1 MGSHGIEQHTEDSH
15 SNKKEWSKWL
25 LVKVKIKKKRMK
37 CLITLMLCLTPAIL
51 AQDTLSN
58 GIRLFT
64 NRFLQD
70 LELSSPSNFVFSPY
84 SLHSVF
90 TQLLLGSEGRT
101 QAELQTVLG
110 VWADNQTVDEY
121 QQVTWGLKSGPSQLS
136 VANHLAVAAGFKPK
150 QEFSNILTRGWGSD
164 IKEYDFGTDKE
175 NSVFEINKYVLE
187 RTGGKIEDLLLEQD
201 VDTLTRLVLINAVYF
216 KAVWKQSFDAG
227 ETFQTG
233 FQSPVSG
240 NINTSFMNREL
251 KVRVLEDP
259 VNGVEILELPYTDP
273 SKSMLFILPNSTTD
287 NISSRIA
294 GINLADIRNQ
304 SKVDT
309 VVTIPK
315 FNMKYQTYLK
325 EKMKKLGANDV
336 FSQSANLRGIS
347 DQPLAATEGVHQS
360 FIEVNE
366 EGTEA
371 ASATAV
377 VVGLRT
383 ARRKRQFFA
392 NRPFLF
398 MVYDFSHNV
407 PLFAGKVVDPSNQIL
422 IQRPSPLPE
431 SSDVDNQTNSEQNS
445 QNVEN
450 PVSNSD
456 VPSNLPIKTTKPEP
470 SLKSCERLLR
480 DFPNAL
486 DNHRICM
493 KVKADGKFLDWL
505 RANRNLC
512 EQSEDLYNTF
522 LETGCSGH
530 WCRMAQNEKLQW
542 EQEQTLKCRNVTN
555 DNKQLC
561 KNLDNKLKTIK
572 ELNCS

>member
-1 MGSHGIEQHTEDSH
+1 VTVKTKILKM
-15 SNKKEWSKWL
+15 KL
-25 LVKVKIKKKRMK
+25 L
-37 CLITLMLCLTPAIL
+37 LILMSCLTPAII
-51 AQDTLSN
+51 AQQDTLSISN
-58 GIRLFT
+58 GIRQFT

-90 TQLLLGSEGRT
+90 TQLLLGSEGTTRS
-101 QAELQTVLG
+101 ELQFVLG
-110 VWADNQTVDEY
+110 VSASNRTVDDY
-121 QQVTWGLKSGPSQLS
+121 SFVSNGLRNGPSKLS
-136 VANHLAVAAGFKPK
+136 VANHLAVARGFKPK
-150 QEFSNILTRGWGSD
+150 QEFSNILARGFGSD
-164 IKEYDFGTDKE
+164 IREYDFGTNKE
-175 NSVFEINKYVLE
+175 NSVFEINKFVYE
-187 RTGGKIEDLLLEQD
+187 RTNGKIEDLLLDQD
-201 VDTLTRLVLINAVYF
+201 VDELTRLVLINAIYF
-216 KAVWKQSFDAG
+216 KAVWKQSFDAE
-227 ETFQTG
+227 ETFKTG
-233 FQSPVSG
+233 FQSPITG
-240 NINTSFMNREL
+240 NIDTSFMNMEM

-259 VNGVEILELPYTDP
+259 INGIEILELPYADEN
-273 SKSMLFILPNSTTD
+273 KSMLFILPNSTTND
-287 NISSRIA
+287 ISSRIA
-294 GINLADIRNQ
+294 GINLADIRNLPRL
-304 SKVDT
+304 DT

-325 EKMKKLGANDV
+325 EKMKNLGANDV

-347 DQPLAATEGVHQS
+347 DEPLFATEGVHQA

-371 ASATAV
+371 AAATAV

-431 SSDVDNQTNSEQNS
+431 SDSAVDQNKSTEKSQSDQNS
-445 QNVEN
+445 
-450 PVSNSD
+450 VSNSG
-456 VPSNLPIKTTKPEP
+456 VQTNLSIKNEP

-512 EQSEDLYNTF
+512 EQSEDLYNNF
-522 LETGCSGH
+522 LETNCGGH
-530 WCRMAQNEKLQW
+530 WCRMAQTDKSDWDKERL
-542 EQEQTLKCRNVTN
+542 LKCREITN
-555 DNKQLC
+555 DNKQVC
-561 KNLDNKLKTIK
+561 KNLENKLKTIK
-572 ELNCS
+572 ELNCEE

>member
-1 MGSHGIEQHTEDSH
+1 MT
-15 SNKKEWSKWL
+15 
-25 LVKVKIKKKRMK
+25 
-37 CLITLMLCLTPAIL
+37 CLTPAL
-51 AQDTLSN
+51 VAQEDTLSISN
-58 GIRLFT
+58 GIRQFT

-101 QAELQTVLG
+101 QDQLQFVLG
-110 VWADNQTVDEY
+110 VFADNQTVDEY
-121 QQVTWGLKSGPSQLS
+121 SLISSGLKSGRSQLS

-150 QEFSNILTRGWGSD
+150 QEFSNILTRGFGSD

-175 NSVFEINKYVLE
+175 NSVFEINKLVLE
-187 RTGGKIEDLLLEQD
+187 KTGGKIEDLLLEQD

-227 ETFQTG
+227 ETFETG
-233 FQSPVSG
+233 FQSPISG
-240 NINTSFMNREL
+240 NINTSFMNREM

-259 VNGVEILELPYTDP
+259 VNGVEILELPYADE
-273 SKSMLFILPNSTTD
+273 SKSMLFILPNSTTND
-287 NISSRIA
+287 ISSRIA

-304 SKVDT
+304 SKLDT

-325 EKMKKLGANDV
+325 EKMKNLGATDV

-347 DQPLAATEGVHQS
+347 NQPLAATEGVHQA

-371 ASATAV
+371 AAATAV

-398 MVYDFSHNV
+398 MVYDFNLNV

-431 SSDVDNQTNSEQNS
+431 NSSTVDQNKSAQNS
-445 QNVEN
+445 QSGQNS
-450 PVSNSD
+450 VSNSD
-456 VPSNLPIKTTKPEP
+456 VQTNLPIKTSKPEP
-470 SLKSCERLLR
+470 SLKTCERLLR

-522 LETGCSGH
+522 LETNCSGH
-530 WCRMAQNEKLQW
+530 WCRMAQDEKLQW

-572 ELNCS
+572 ELNCA

>member
-1 MGSHGIEQHTEDSH
+1 VTVKTKILKM
-15 SNKKEWSKWL
+15 KL
-25 LVKVKIKKKRMK
+25 L
-37 CLITLMLCLTPAIL
+37 LILMTCLTPAII
-51 AQDTLSN
+51 AQQDTLSISN

-90 TQLLLGSEGRT
+90 TQLLLGSEGSTRN
-101 QAELQTVLG
+101 QLEFVLG
-110 VWADNQTVDEY
+110 VSASNQTVDDY
-121 QQVTWGLKSGPSQLS
+121 SFVSNGLRSGPSKLS
-136 VANHLAVAAGFKPK
+136 VANHLAVARGFKPK
-150 QEFSNILTRGWGSD
+150 QEFSNILARGFGSD
-164 IKEYDFGTDKE
+164 IREYDFGTNRD
-175 NSVFEINKYVLE
+175 NSVFEINKFVYE
-187 RTGGKIEDLLLEQD
+187 RTNGKIEDLLLEQD
-201 VDTLTRLVLINAVYF
+201 VDELTRLVLINAIYF
-216 KAVWKQSFDAG
+216 KAVWKQSFDAE
-227 ETFQTG
+227 ETFKTG
-233 FQSPVSG
+233 FQSPITG
-240 NINTSFMNREL
+240 NIDTSFMNMEM

-259 VNGVEILELPYTDP
+259 VNGIEILELPYADEN
-273 SKSMLFILPNSTTD
+273 KSMLFILPNSTTND
-287 NISSRIA
+287 ISSRIA
-294 GINLADIRNQ
+294 GINLADIRNLPRL
-304 SKVDT
+304 DT

-325 EKMKKLGANDV
+325 EKMKNLGANDV

-347 DQPLAATEGVHQS
+347 DEPLFATEGVHQA

-371 ASATAV
+371 AAATAV

-431 SSDVDNQTNSEQNS
+431 SDSAVDQNKSTENSQSDQNS
-445 QNVEN
+445 
-450 PVSNSD
+450 VSNSG
-456 VPSNLPIKTTKPEP
+456 VQTNLPIKNEP

-512 EQSEDLYNTF
+512 EQSEDLYNNF
-522 LETGCSGH
+522 LETNCGGH
-530 WCRMAQNEKLQW
+530 WCRMAQTDKSDWEK
-542 EQEQTLKCRNVTN
+542 ERVLKCREITN
-555 DNKQLC
+555 DNKQVC
-561 KNLDNKLKTIK
+561 KNLENKLKTIK
-572 ELNCS
+572 ELKCAE

>member
-1 MGSHGIEQHTEDSH
+1 MTY
-15 SNKKEWSKWL
+15 
-25 LVKVKIKKKRMK
+25 
-37 CLITLMLCLTPAIL
+37 LTPAII
-51 AQDTLSN
+51 AQQDTLSISN
-58 GIRLFT
+58 GIRQFT

-70 LELSSPSNFVFSPY
+70 LEHSSPSNFVFSPY

-90 TQLLLGSEGRT
+90 TQLLLGSEGSTRN
-101 QAELQTVLG
+101 QLEFVLG
-110 VWADNQTVDEY
+110 VSANNQTVDDY
-121 QQVTWGLKSGPSQLS
+121 SFVSNGLRNGPSKLS
-136 VANHLAVAAGFKPK
+136 VANHLAVARGFKPK
-150 QEFSNILTRGWGSD
+150 QEFSNILARGFGSD
-164 IKEYDFGTDKE
+164 IREYDFGTNRD
-175 NSVFEINKYVLE
+175 NSVFEINKFVYE
-187 RTGGKIEDLLLEQD
+187 RTNGKIEDLLLEQD
-201 VDTLTRLVLINAVYF
+201 VDELTRLVLINAIYF
-216 KAVWKQSFDAG
+216 KAVWKQSFDAE
-227 ETFQTG
+227 ETFKTG
-233 FQSPVSG
+233 FQSPITG
-240 NINTSFMNREL
+240 NIDTSFMNMEM

-259 VNGVEILELPYTDP
+259 VNGIEILELPYADEN
-273 SKSMLFILPNSTTD
+273 KSMLFILPNSTTND
-287 NISSRIA
+287 ISSRIA
-294 GINLADIRNQ
+294 GINLADIRNLPRL
-304 SKVDT
+304 DT

-325 EKMKKLGANDV
+325 EKMKNLGANDV

-347 DQPLAATEGVHQS
+347 DQPLAATEGVHQA

-371 ASATAV
+371 AAATAV

-431 SSDVDNQTNSEQNS
+431 SDSAVDQNKSAENSQSDQNS
-445 QNVEN
+445 
-450 PVSNSD
+450 VSNSG
-456 VPSNLPIKTTKPEP
+456 VQTNLPIKNEP

-512 EQSEDLYNTF
+512 EQSEDLYNNF
-522 LETGCSGH
+522 LETNCGGH
-530 WCRMAQNEKLQW
+530 WCRMAQTDKSDWEK
-542 EQEQTLKCRNVTN
+542 ERVLKCREITN
-555 DNKQLC
+555 DNKQVC
-561 KNLDNKLKTIK
+561 KNLENKLKTIK
-572 ELNCS
+572 ELKCAE

>member
-1 MGSHGIEQHTEDSH
+1 VTVKTKILKM
-15 SNKKEWSKWL
+15 KL
-25 LVKVKIKKKRMK
+25 L
-37 CLITLMLCLTPAIL
+37 LILMTYLTPAII
-51 AQDTLSN
+51 AQQDTLSISN
-58 GIRLFT
+58 GIRQFT

-70 LELSSPSNFVFSPY
+70 LEHSSPSNFVFSPY

-90 TQLLLGSEGRT
+90 TQLLLGSEGSTRN
-101 QAELQTVLG
+101 QLEFVLG
-110 VWADNQTVDEY
+110 VSANNQTVDDY
-121 QQVTWGLKSGPSQLS
+121 SFVSNGLRNGPSKLS
-136 VANHLAVAAGFKPK
+136 VANHLAVARGFKPK
-150 QEFSNILTRGWGSD
+150 QEFSNILARGFGSD
-164 IKEYDFGTDKE
+164 IREYDFGTNRD
-175 NSVFEINKYVLE
+175 NSVFEINKFVYE
-187 RTGGKIEDLLLEQD
+187 RTNGKIEDLLLEQD
-201 VDTLTRLVLINAVYF
+201 VDELTRLVLINAIYF
-216 KAVWKQSFDAG
+216 KAVWKQSFDAE
-227 ETFQTG
+227 ETFKTG
-233 FQSPVSG
+233 FQSPITG
-240 NINTSFMNREL
+240 NIDTSFMNMEM

-259 VNGVEILELPYTDP
+259 VNGIEILELPYADEN
-273 SKSMLFILPNSTTD
+273 KSMLFILPNSTTND
-287 NISSRIA
+287 ISSRIA
-294 GINLADIRNQ
+294 GINLADIRNLPRL
-304 SKVDT
+304 DT

-325 EKMKKLGANDV
+325 EKMKNLGANDV

-347 DQPLAATEGVHQS
+347 DQPLAATEGVHQA

-371 ASATAV
+371 AAATAV

-431 SSDVDNQTNSEQNS
+431 SDSAVDQNKSAENSQSDQNS
-445 QNVEN
+445 
-450 PVSNSD
+450 VSNSG
-456 VPSNLPIKTTKPEP
+456 VQTNLPIKNEP

-512 EQSEDLYNTF
+512 EQSEDLYNNF
-522 LETGCSGH
+522 LETNCGGH
-530 WCRMAQNEKLQW
+530 WCRMAQTDKSDWEK
-542 EQEQTLKCRNVTN
+542 ERVLKCREITN
-555 DNKQLC
+555 DNKQVC
-561 KNLDNKLKTIK
+561 KNLENKLKTIK
-572 ELNCS
+572 ELKCAE

>member
-1 MGSHGIEQHTEDSH
+1 VTVKTKILKM
-15 SNKKEWSKWL
+15 KL
-25 LVKVKIKKKRMK
+25 L
-37 CLITLMLCLTPAIL
+37 LILMTCLTPAII
-51 AQDTLSN
+51 AQQDTLSISN

-90 TQLLLGSEGRT
+90 TQLLLGSEGSTRN
-101 QAELQTVLG
+101 QLEFVLG
-110 VWADNQTVDEY
+110 VSASNQTVDDY
-121 QQVTWGLKSGPSQLS
+121 SFVSNGLRSGPSKLS
-136 VANHLAVAAGFKPK
+136 VANHLAVARGFKPK
-150 QEFSNILTRGWGSD
+150 QEFSNILARGFGSD
-164 IKEYDFGTDKE
+164 IREYDFGTNRD
-175 NSVFEINKYVLE
+175 NSVFEINKFVYE
-187 RTGGKIEDLLLEQD
+187 RTNGKIEDLLLEQD
-201 VDTLTRLVLINAVYF
+201 VDELTRLVLINAIYF
-216 KAVWKQSFDAG
+216 KAVWKQSFDAE
-227 ETFQTG
+227 ETFKTG
-233 FQSPVSG
+233 FQSPITG
-240 NINTSFMNREL
+240 NIDTSFMNMEM

-259 VNGVEILELPYTDP
+259 INGIEILELPYADEN
-273 SKSMLFILPNSTTD
+273 KSMLFILPNSTTND
-287 NISSRIA
+287 ISSRIA
-294 GINLADIRNQ
+294 GINLADIRNLPRL
-304 SKVDT
+304 DT

-325 EKMKKLGANDV
+325 EKMKNLGANDV

-347 DQPLAATEGVHQS
+347 DEPLFATEGVHQA

-371 ASATAV
+371 AAATAV

-431 SSDVDNQTNSEQNS
+431 SDSAVDQNKSTENSQSDQNS
-445 QNVEN
+445 
-450 PVSNSD
+450 VSNSG
-456 VPSNLPIKTTKPEP
+456 VQTNLPIKNEP

-512 EQSEDLYNTF
+512 EQSEDLYNNF
-522 LETGCSGH
+522 LETNCGGH
-530 WCRMAQNEKLQW
+530 WCRMAQTDKSDWEK
-542 EQEQTLKCRNVTN
+542 ERVLKCREITN
-555 DNKQLC
+555 DNKQVC
-561 KNLDNKLKTIK
+561 KNLENKLKTIK
-572 ELNCS
+572 ELKCAE

>member
-1 MGSHGIEQHTEDSH
+1 VTVKTKILKM
-15 SNKKEWSKWL
+15 KL
-25 LVKVKIKKKRMK
+25 L
-37 CLITLMLCLTPAIL
+37 LILMTYLTPAII
-51 AQDTLSN
+51 AQQDTLSISN
-58 GIRLFT
+58 GIRQFT

-70 LELSSPSNFVFSPY
+70 LEHSSPSNFVFSPY

-90 TQLLLGSEGRT
+90 TQLLLGSEGSTRN
-101 QAELQTVLG
+101 QLEFVLG
-110 VWADNQTVDEY
+110 VSANNQTVDDY
-121 QQVTWGLKSGPSQLS
+121 SFVSNGLRNGPSKLS
-136 VANHLAVAAGFKPK
+136 VANHLAVARGFKPK
-150 QEFSNILTRGWGSD
+150 QEFSNILARGFGSD
-164 IKEYDFGTDKE
+164 IREYDFGTNKE
-175 NSVFEINKYVLE
+175 NSVFEINKFVYE
-187 RTGGKIEDLLLEQD
+187 RTNGKIEDLLLDQD
-201 VDTLTRLVLINAVYF
+201 VDELTRLVLINAIYF
-216 KAVWKQSFDAG
+216 KAVWKQSFDAE
-227 ETFQTG
+227 ETFKTG
-233 FQSPVSG
+233 FQSPITG
-240 NINTSFMNREL
+240 NIDTSFMNMEM

-259 VNGVEILELPYTDP
+259 INGIEILELPYADEN
-273 SKSMLFILPNSTTD
+273 KSMLFILPNSTTND
-287 NISSRIA
+287 ISSRIA
-294 GINLADIRNQ
+294 GINLADIRNLPRL
-304 SKVDT
+304 DT

-325 EKMKKLGANDV
+325 EKMKNLGANDV

-347 DQPLAATEGVHQS
+347 DEPLFATEGVHQA

-371 ASATAV
+371 AAATAV

-431 SSDVDNQTNSEQNS
+431 SDSAVDQNKSAENSQSDQNS
-445 QNVEN
+445 
-450 PVSNSD
+450 VSNSG
-456 VPSNLPIKTTKPEP
+456 VQTNLPIKNEP

-512 EQSEDLYNTF
+512 EQSEDLYNNF
-522 LETGCSGH
+522 LETNCGGH
-530 WCRMAQNEKLQW
+530 WCRMAQTDKSDWEK
-542 EQEQTLKCRNVTN
+542 ERVLKCREITN
-555 DNKQLC
+555 DNKQVC
-561 KNLDNKLKTIK
+561 KNLENKLKTIK
-572 ELNCS
+572 ELKCAE

>member
-1 MGSHGIEQHTEDSH
+1 VTVQIKI
-15 SNKKEWSKWL
+15 SN
-25 LVKVKIKKKRMK
+25 MK
-37 CLITLMLCLTPAIL
+37 CLIILMSCLTPAL
-51 AQDTLSN
+51 VAQEDTLSISN
-58 GIRLFT
+58 GIRQFT

-90 TQLLLGSEGRT
+90 TQLLLGSEGSTRN
-101 QAELQTVLG
+101 QLEFVLG
-110 VWADNQTVDEY
+110 VSANNQTVDDY
-121 QQVTWGLKSGPSQLS
+121 SFVSNGLRNGPSKLS
-136 VANHLAVAAGFKPK
+136 VANHLAVARGFKPK
-150 QEFSNILTRGWGSD
+150 QEFSNILARGFGSD
-164 IKEYDFGTDKE
+164 IREYDFGTNKE
-175 NSVFEINKYVLE
+175 NSVFEINKFVYE
-187 RTGGKIEDLLLEQD
+187 RTNGKIEDLLLEQD
-201 VDTLTRLVLINAVYF
+201 VDELTRLVLINAIYF
-216 KAVWKQSFDAG
+216 KAVWKQSFDAE
-227 ETFQTG
+227 ETFKTG
-233 FQSPVSG
+233 FQSPITG
-240 NINTSFMNREL
+240 NIDTSFMNMEM
-251 KVRVLEDP
+251 KVRVLEDSI
-259 VNGVEILELPYTDP
+259 NGIEILELPYADEN
-273 SKSMLFILPNSTTD
+273 KSMLFILPNSTTND
-287 NISSRIA
+287 ISSRIA
-294 GINLADIRNQ
+294 GINLADIRNLPRL
-304 SKVDT
+304 DT

-325 EKMKKLGANDV
+325 EKMKNLGANDV

-347 DQPLAATEGVHQS
+347 DEPLFATEGVHQA

-371 ASATAV
+371 AAATAV

-431 SSDVDNQTNSEQNS
+431 SDSAVNQNKSTENSQSDQNS
-445 QNVEN
+445 
-450 PVSNSD
+450 VSNSG
-456 VPSNLPIKTTKPEP
+456 VQTNLPIKNEP

-512 EQSEDLYNTF
+512 EQSEDLYNNF
-522 LETGCSGH
+522 LETNCGGH
-530 WCRMAQNEKLQW
+530 WCRMAQTDKSDWDKERL
-542 EQEQTLKCRNVTN
+542 LKCREITN
-555 DNKQLC
+555 DNKQVC
-561 KNLDNKLKTIK
+561 KNLENKLKTIK
-572 ELNCS
+572 ELNCEE

>member
-1 MGSHGIEQHTEDSH
+1 VTVKTKILKM
-15 SNKKEWSKWL
+15 KL
-25 LVKVKIKKKRMK
+25 L
-37 CLITLMLCLTPAIL
+37 LILTTYLTPAII
-51 AQDTLSN
+51 AQQDTLSISN
-58 GIRLFT
+58 GIRQFT

-70 LELSSPSNFVFSPY
+70 LEHSSPSNFVFSPY

-90 TQLLLGSEGRT
+90 TQLLLGSEGSTRN
-101 QAELQTVLG
+101 QLEFVLG
-110 VWADNQTVDEY
+110 VSANNQTVDDY
-121 QQVTWGLKSGPSQLS
+121 SFVSNGLRNGPSKLS
-136 VANHLAVAAGFKPK
+136 VANHLAVARGFKPK
-150 QEFSNILTRGWGSD
+150 QEFSNILARGFGSD
-164 IKEYDFGTDKE
+164 IREYDFGTNKE
-175 NSVFEINKYVLE
+175 NSVFEINKFVYE
-187 RTGGKIEDLLLEQD
+187 RTNGKIEDLLLDQD
-201 VDTLTRLVLINAVYF
+201 VDELTRLVLINAIYF
-216 KAVWKQSFDAG
+216 KAVWKQSFDAE
-227 ETFQTG
+227 ETFKTG
-233 FQSPVSG
+233 FQSPITG
-240 NINTSFMNREL
+240 NIDTSFMNMEM

-259 VNGVEILELPYTDP
+259 INGIEILELPYADEN
-273 SKSMLFILPNSTTD
+273 KSMLFILPNSTTND
-287 NISSRIA
+287 ISSRIA
-294 GINLADIRNQ
+294 GINLADIRNLPRL
-304 SKVDT
+304 DT

-325 EKMKKLGANDV
+325 EKMKNLGANDV

-347 DQPLAATEGVHQS
+347 DEPLFATEGVHQA

-371 ASATAV
+371 AAATAV

-431 SSDVDNQTNSEQNS
+431 SDSAVDQNKSTENSQSDQNS
-445 QNVEN
+445 
-450 PVSNSD
+450 VSNSG
-456 VPSNLPIKTTKPEP
+456 VQTNLPIKTEP

-512 EQSEDLYNTF
+512 EQSEDLYNNF
-522 LETGCSGH
+522 LETNCGGH
-530 WCRMAQNEKLQW
+530 WCRMAQTDKSDWEK
-542 EQEQTLKCRNVTN
+542 EKILKCREITN
-555 DNKQLC
+555 DNKQVC
-561 KNLDNKLKTIK
+561 KNLENKLKTIK
-572 ELNCS
+572 ELKCAE

>member
-1 MGSHGIEQHTEDSH
+1 VTVKTKILKM
-15 SNKKEWSKWL
+15 KL
-25 LVKVKIKKKRMK
+25 L
-37 CLITLMLCLTPAIL
+37 LILMTYLTPAII
-51 AQDTLSN
+51 AQQDTLSISN
-58 GIRLFT
+58 GIRQFT

-70 LELSSPSNFVFSPY
+70 LEHSSPSNFVFSPY

-90 TQLLLGSEGRT
+90 TQLLLGSEGSTRN
-101 QAELQTVLG
+101 QLEFVLG
-110 VWADNQTVDEY
+110 VSANNQTVDDY
-121 QQVTWGLKSGPSQLS
+121 SFVSNGLRNGPSKLS
-136 VANHLAVAAGFKPK
+136 VANHLAVARGFKPK
-150 QEFSNILTRGWGSD
+150 QEFSNILARGFGSD
-164 IKEYDFGTDKE
+164 VREYDFGTNRD
-175 NSVFEINKYVLE
+175 NSVFEINKFVYE
-187 RTGGKIEDLLLEQD
+187 RTNGKIEDLLLEQD
-201 VDTLTRLVLINAVYF
+201 VDELTRLVLINAIYF
-216 KAVWKQSFDAG
+216 KAVWKQSFDAE
-227 ETFQTG
+227 ETFKTG
-233 FQSPVSG
+233 FQSPITG
-240 NINTSFMNREL
+240 NIDTSFMNMEM

-259 VNGVEILELPYTDP
+259 VNGIEILELPYADEN
-273 SKSMLFILPNSTTD
+273 KSMLFILPNSTTND
-287 NISSRIA
+287 ISSRIA
-294 GINLADIRNQ
+294 GINLADIRNLPRL
-304 SKVDT
+304 DT

-325 EKMKKLGANDV
+325 EKMKNLGANDV

-347 DQPLAATEGVHQS
+347 DQPLAATEGVHQA

-371 ASATAV
+371 AAATAV

-431 SSDVDNQTNSEQNS
+431 SDSAVDQNKSAENSQSDQNS
-445 QNVEN
+445 
-450 PVSNSD
+450 VSNSG
-456 VPSNLPIKTTKPEP
+456 VQTNLPIKNEP

-512 EQSEDLYNTF
+512 EQSEDLYNNF
-522 LETGCSGH
+522 LETNCGGH
-530 WCRMAQNEKLQW
+530 WCRMAQTDKSDWEK
-542 EQEQTLKCRNVTN
+542 ERVLKCREITN
-555 DNKQLC
+555 DNKQVC
-561 KNLDNKLKTIK
+561 KNLENKLKTIK
-572 ELNCS
+572 ELKCAE

>member
-1 MGSHGIEQHTEDSH
+1 VTVKTKILKM
-15 SNKKEWSKWL
+15 KL
-25 LVKVKIKKKRMK
+25 L
-37 CLITLMLCLTPAIL
+37 LILMTYLTPAII
-51 AQDTLSN
+51 AQQDTLSISN
-58 GIRLFT
+58 GIRQFT

-90 TQLLLGSEGRT
+90 TQLLLGSEGTTRS
-101 QAELQTVLG
+101 ELQFVLG
-110 VWADNQTVDEY
+110 VSASNKTVDDY
-121 QQVTWGLKSGPSQLS
+121 SFVSNGLRNGPSKLS
-136 VANHLAVAAGFKPK
+136 VANHLAVARGFKPK
-150 QEFSNILTRGWGSD
+150 QEFSNILARGFGSD
-164 IKEYDFGTDKE
+164 IREYDFGTNKE
-175 NSVFEINKYVLE
+175 NSVFEINKFVYE
-187 RTGGKIEDLLLEQD
+187 RTNGKIEDLLLDQD
-201 VDTLTRLVLINAVYF
+201 VDELTRLVLINAIYF
-216 KAVWKQSFDAG
+216 KAVWKQSFDAE
-227 ETFQTG
+227 ETFKTG
-233 FQSPVSG
+233 FQSPITG
-240 NINTSFMNREL
+240 NIDTSFMNMEM

-259 VNGVEILELPYTDP
+259 INGIEILELPYADEN
-273 SKSMLFILPNSTTD
+273 KSMLFILPNSTTND
-287 NISSRIA
+287 ISSRIA
-294 GINLADIRNQ
+294 GINLADIRNLPRL
-304 SKVDT
+304 DT

-325 EKMKKLGANDV
+325 EKMKNLGANDV

-347 DQPLAATEGVHQS
+347 DEPLFATEGVHQA

-371 ASATAV
+371 AAATAV

-431 SSDVDNQTNSEQNS
+431 SDSAVDQNKSTENSQSDQNS
-445 QNVEN
+445 
-450 PVSNSD
+450 VSNSG
-456 VPSNLPIKTTKPEP
+456 VQTNLPIKNEP

-512 EQSEDLYNTF
+512 EQSEDLYNNF
-522 LETGCSGH
+522 LETNCGGH
-530 WCRMAQNEKLQW
+530 WCRMAQTDKSDWEK
-542 EQEQTLKCRNVTN
+542 ERVLKCREITN
-555 DNKQLC
+555 DNKQVC
-561 KNLDNKLKTIK
+561 KNLENKLKTIK
-572 ELNCS
+572 ELKCAE

>member
-1 MGSHGIEQHTEDSH
+1 VTVKTKILKM
-15 SNKKEWSKWL
+15 KL
-25 LVKVKIKKKRMK
+25 L
-37 CLITLMLCLTPAIL
+37 LILMTYLTPAII
-51 AQDTLSN
+51 AQQDTLSISN
-58 GIRLFT
+58 GIRQFT

-70 LELSSPSNFVFSPY
+70 LEHSSPSNFVFSPY

-90 TQLLLGSEGRT
+90 TQLLLGSEGSTRN
-101 QAELQTVLG
+101 QLEFVLG
-110 VWADNQTVDEY
+110 VSANNQTVDDY
-121 QQVTWGLKSGPSQLS
+121 SFVSNGLRNGPSKLS
-136 VANHLAVAAGFKPK
+136 VANHLAVARGFKPK
-150 QEFSNILTRGWGSD
+150 QEFSNILARGFGSD
-164 IKEYDFGTDKE
+164 IREYDFGTNRD
-175 NSVFEINKYVLE
+175 NSVFEINKFVYE
-187 RTGGKIEDLLLEQD
+187 RTNGKIEDLLLEQD
-201 VDTLTRLVLINAVYF
+201 VDELTRLVLINAIYF
-216 KAVWKQSFDAG
+216 KAVWKQSFDAE
-227 ETFQTG
+227 ETFKTG
-233 FQSPVSG
+233 FQSPITG
-240 NINTSFMNREL
+240 NIDTSFMNMEM

-259 VNGVEILELPYTDP
+259 VNGIEILELPYADEN
-273 SKSMLFILPNSTTD
+273 KSMLFILPNSTTND
-287 NISSRIA
+287 ISSRIA
-294 GINLADIRNQ
+294 GINLADIRNLPRL
-304 SKVDT
+304 DT

-325 EKMKKLGANDV
+325 EKMKNLGANDV

-347 DQPLAATEGVHQS
+347 DEPLFATEGVHQA

-371 ASATAV
+371 AAATAV

-431 SSDVDNQTNSEQNS
+431 SDSAVDQNKSAENSQSDQNS
-445 QNVEN
+445 
-450 PVSNSD
+450 VSNSG
-456 VPSNLPIKTTKPEP
+456 VQTNLPIKNEP

-512 EQSEDLYNTF
+512 EQSEDLYNNF
-522 LETGCSGH
+522 LETNCGGH
-530 WCRMAQNEKLQW
+530 WCRMAQTDKSDWEK
-542 EQEQTLKCRNVTN
+542 ERVLKCREITN
-555 DNKQLC
+555 DNKQVC
-561 KNLDNKLKTIK
+561 KNLENKLKTIK
-572 ELNCS
+572 ELKCAE

>member
-1 MGSHGIEQHTEDSH
+1 VTVQIKI
-15 SNKKEWSKWL
+15 SN
-25 LVKVKIKKKRMK
+25 MK
-37 CLITLMLCLTPAIL
+37 CLIILMSCLTPGLIG
-51 AQDTLSN
+51 QEDTLSISN
-58 GIRLFT
+58 GIRQFT

-101 QAELQTVLG
+101 QDQLQFVLG
-110 VWADNQTVDEY
+110 VFADNQTVDEY
-121 QQVTWGLKSGPSQLS
+121 SLVSSGLKSGPSKLS

-150 QEFSNILTRGWGSD
+150 QEFSNILTRGFGSD

-175 NSVFEINKYVLE
+175 NSVFEINKLVFDK
-187 RTGGKIEDLLLEQD
+187 TGGKIEDLLLEQD

-216 KAVWKQSFDAG
+216 KAVWKQAFDAG
-227 ETFQTG
+227 ETFETG
-233 FQSPVSG
+233 FESPVSG
-240 NINTSFMNREL
+240 NINTSFMNREM

-259 VNGVEILELPYTDP
+259 VNGVEILELPYADE
-273 SKSMLFILPNSTTD
+273 SKSMLFILPNSTTND
-287 NISSRIA
+287 ISSRIA

-304 SKVDT
+304 SKLDT

-325 EKMKKLGANDV
+325 EKMKNLGATDV

-347 DQPLAATEGVHQS
+347 NQPLAATEGVHQA

-371 ASATAV
+371 AAATAV

-398 MVYDFSHNV
+398 MVYDFNLNV

-431 SSDVDNQTNSEQNS
+431 NSSTVDQNKSAQNS
-445 QNVEN
+445 QNGQN
-450 PVSNSD
+450 SVSNTD
-456 VPSNLPIKTTKPEP
+456 VQTNLPIKTSKPEP
-470 SLKSCERLLR
+470 SVKSCERLLR

-522 LETGCSGH
+522 LETNCGGH
-530 WCRMAQNEKLQW
+530 WCRMAEDEELQW
-542 EQEQTLKCRNVTN
+542 RQEQTLKCRNVSN

-572 ELNCS
+572 ELNCA

>member
-1 MGSHGIEQHTEDSH
+1 VTVKTKILKM
-15 SNKKEWSKWL
+15 KL
-25 LVKVKIKKKRMK
+25 L
-37 CLITLMLCLTPAIL
+37 LILMTYLTPAII
-51 AQDTLSN
+51 AQQDTLSISN
-58 GIRLFT
+58 GIRQFT

-70 LELSSPSNFVFSPY
+70 LEHSSPSNFVFSPY

-90 TQLLLGSEGRT
+90 TQLLLGSEGSTRN
-101 QAELQTVLG
+101 QLEFVLG
-110 VWADNQTVDEY
+110 VSANNQTVDDY
-121 QQVTWGLKSGPSQLS
+121 SFVSNGLRNGPSKLS
-136 VANHLAVAAGFKPK
+136 VANHLAVARGFKPK
-150 QEFSNILTRGWGSD
+150 QEFSNILARGFGSD
-164 IKEYDFGTDKE
+164 IREYDFGTNRD
-175 NSVFEINKYVLE
+175 NSVFEINKFVYE
-187 RTGGKIEDLLLEQD
+187 RTNGKIEDLLLEQD
-201 VDTLTRLVLINAVYF
+201 VDELTRLVLINAIYF
-216 KAVWKQSFDAG
+216 KAVWKQSFDAE
-227 ETFQTG
+227 ETFKTG
-233 FQSPVSG
+233 FQSPITG
-240 NINTSFMNREL
+240 NIDTSFMNMEM

-259 VNGVEILELPYTDP
+259 VNGIEILELPYADEN
-273 SKSMLFILPNSTTD
+273 KSMLFILPNSTTND
-287 NISSRIA
+287 ISSRIA
-294 GINLADIRNQ
+294 GINLADIRNLPRL
-304 SKVDT
+304 DT

-325 EKMKKLGANDV
+325 EKMKNLGANDV

-347 DQPLAATEGVHQS
+347 DQPLAATEGVHQA

-371 ASATAV
+371 AAATAV

-431 SSDVDNQTNSEQNS
+431 SDSAVDQNKSTENSQSDQNS
-445 QNVEN
+445 
-450 PVSNSD
+450 VSNSG
-456 VPSNLPIKTTKPEP
+456 VQTNLPIKNEP

-512 EQSEDLYNTF
+512 EQSEDLYNNF
-522 LETGCSGH
+522 LETNCGGH
-530 WCRMAQNEKLQW
+530 WCRMAQTDKSDWEK
-542 EQEQTLKCRNVTN
+542 ERVLKCREITN
-555 DNKQLC
+555 DNKQVC
-561 KNLDNKLKTIK
+561 KNLENKLKTIK
-572 ELNCS
+572 ELKCAE